1 MVNIG
6 KITAN
11 IAQKWTK
18 NGYRLLSKE
27 NIKFDSLPKN
37 LIPKGT
43 SSLEKVE
50 IATNFGGGLSKVY
63 SFRNNENK
71 LLKKVI
77 IKQQEGQKT
86 SKIIR
91 KYEYAKNVRFT
102 DTKFLSDGKITK
114 GTKEAFT
121 PQVTGISRMKLQY
134 KQNSDGSRFET
145 QIYENLAPKWATVEN
160 NQLKT
165 TAIRLKDGKLI
176 NKTIDGNPEIISKVK
191 DDPYLYIRNYDN
203 ENFVLSAAKYAEQKQ
218 DVVGMSGK
226 VRLQKLKKCCGY
238 YQDLTNNVTI
248 DPNWPKSDLVDT
260 INHEFRHKW
269 QHKIISNYKK
279 SFFNFF
285 RNNKI
290 VLTDEEK
297 ILAPKLLKADVLYCP
312 MQINY
317 NKYYNNFLEKDA
329 RLAGDK
335 AQKEFD
341 KYSDKL
347 AQALGIPTKM
357 TFSHTSLN
365 DVMASI
371 IAKGIESKQVKVIKI
386 DDLFKVAKDKS

>member
-18 NGYRLLSKE
+18 NGYKLLSKE
-27 NIKFDSLPKN
+27 NIKFDSLPQN
-37 LIPKGT
+37 LIPEGT

-63 SFRNNENK
+63 SFRNSENK

-86 SKIIR
+86 AKIIR
-91 KYEYAKNVRFT
+91 KYEYAEDVRFT
-102 DTKFLSDGKITK
+102 DTKFLSDGKITN
-114 GTKEAFT
+114 GTTEAFT
-121 PQVTGISRMKLQY
+121 PQATGISRMKLQY

-145 QIYENLAPKWATVEN
+145 QIYENLAPKWATIEN

-165 TAIRLKDGKLI
+165 TATRLKDGKLI

-203 ENFVLSAAKYAEQKQ
+203 EDFVLSAAKYAEQKQ
-218 DVVGMSGK
+218 DVAGMRGQL
-226 VRLQKLKKCCGY
+226 RLKELKRYWGY
-238 YQDLTNNVTI
+238 YHNGTKNVTI
-248 DPNWPKSDLVDT
+248 DPRHSKGDLVNT

-269 QHKIISNYKK
+269 QHKKISDYMK

-285 RNNKI
+285 RSPKI

-297 ILAPKLLKADVLYCP
+297 TLAPKLLKAELLYCP
-312 MQINY
+312 PEISHS
-317 NKYYNNFLEKDA
+317 KYYNNFLEKDA
-329 RLAGDK
+329 RLAGEK
-335 AQKEFD
+335 ANKEFN
-341 KYSDKL
+341 KYSDQL
-347 AQALGIPTKM
+347 ALALGIPTKM

-365 DVMASI
+365 DVLASVL
-371 IAKGIESKQVKVIKI
+371 AKGTESKQIKVIKI
-386 DDLFKVAKDKS
+386 DDIFKVAKDKS

>member
-6 KITAN
+6 KITTN

-18 NGYRLLSKE
+18 NGYKLLSKE
-27 NIKFDSLPKN
+27 NIKFNSLPKN
-37 LIPKGT
+37 LIPEGA

-50 IATNFGGGLSKVY
+50 IATNFGQGLSKVY

-86 SKIIR
+86 SKIVR
-91 KYEYAKNVRFT
+91 KYEHEENVRFT
-102 DTKFLSDGKITK
+102 DTKFLYDGKITN

-121 PQVTGISRMKLQY
+121 PEVTGISRMKLQY
-134 KQNSDGSRFET
+134 KQNPDGSRFET
-145 QIYENLAPKWATVEN
+145 QIYENLAPKWATIEN
-160 NQLKT
+160 NQIKT
-165 TAIRLKDGKLI
+165 TATRLKDGKLI
-176 NKTIDGNPEIISKVK
+176 NKTIDGNPEIISQVK

-203 ENFVLSAAKYAEQKQ
+203 EDFVLSAAKYAEQKQ
-218 DVVGMSGK
+218 DVVGLRGK
-226 VRLQKLKKCCGY
+226 VRLQKLKKCGGY
-238 YQDLTNNVTI
+238 YHDLTKNVTI
-248 DPNWPKSDLVDT
+248 DPNWPKADLVNA

-269 QHKIISNYKK
+269 QSKIISNYKK

-297 ILAPKLLKADVLYCP
+297 TLAHKLLKANMLYCP
-312 MQINY
+312 MEISHS
-317 NKYYNNFLEKDA
+317 KYYNNFLEKDA
-329 RLAGDK
+329 RCAGDK
-335 AQKEFD
+335 AQKEFN

-347 AQALGIPTKM
+347 AQALGVPAKM
-357 TFSHTSLN
+357 TFSKTSFN
-365 DVMASI
+365 DVLASFI
-371 IAKGIESKQVKVIKI
+371 DQKIESKQVKVIKI
-386 DDLFKVAKDKS
+386 DDLFKVAKSKS

>member
-37 LIPKGT
+37 LIPEGT

-63 SFRNNENK
+63 SFRNSENK

-102 DTKFLSDGKITK
+102 DTKFLYDGKITN

-134 KQNSDGSRFET
+134 KQNPDGSRFET

-203 ENFVLSAAKYAEQKQ
+203 EDFVLSAAKYAEQKQ
-218 DVVGMSGK
+218 DVVGMRGK
-226 VRLQKLKKCCGY
+226 VRLKKLKKCAFY
-238 YQDLTNNVTI
+238 
-248 DPNWPKSDLVDT
+248 
-260 INHEFRHKW
+260 
-269 QHKIISNYKK
+269 
-279 SFFNFF
+279 
-285 RNNKI
+285 
-290 VLTDEEK
+290 
-297 ILAPKLLKADVLYCP
+297 
-312 MQINY
+312 
-317 NKYYNNFLEKDA
+317 
-329 RLAGDK
+329 
-335 AQKEFD
+335 
-341 KYSDKL
+341 
-347 AQALGIPTKM
+347 
-357 TFSHTSLN
+357 
-365 DVMASI
+365 
-371 IAKGIESKQVKVIKI
+371 
-386 DDLFKVAKDKS
+386 

>member
-18 NGYRLLSKE
+18 NGYKLLSKE
-27 NIKFDSLPKN
+27 NIKFNSLPIN
-37 LIPKGT
+37 LIPEGT
-43 SSLEKVE
+43 SSLEIVE
-50 IATNFGGGLSKVY
+50 IATNFGHGLSKVY
-63 SFRNNENK
+63 SFRNSENK

-102 DTKFLSDGKITK
+102 DTKFLYDGKITN

-121 PQVTGISRMKLQY
+121 PQATGISRMKLQY

-145 QIYENLAPKWATVEN
+145 QIYENLAPKWATIEN
-160 NQLKT
+160 NPLKT
-165 TAIRLKDGKLI
+165 TATRLKDGKLI

-203 ENFVLSAAKYAEQKQ
+203 EDFVLSAAKYAEQRQ
-218 DVVGMSGK
+218 DVVGMRGK
-226 VRLQKLKKCCGY
+226 VRLKKLKKYAGY
-238 YQDLTNNVTI
+238 YLDSTKDVTI
-248 DPNWPKSDLVDT
+248 DPNWLKGDLIDA

-285 RNNKI
+285 RKNKI

-297 ILAPKLLKADVLYCP
+297 TLAPKLLKANMSRCLP
-312 MQINY
+312 EKNY
-317 NKYYNNFLEKDA
+317 TKYYNNFLEKDA
-329 RLAGDK
+329 RLAGEK
-335 AQKEFD
+335 AKEEFD
-341 KYSDKL
+341 KYSDQL
-347 AQALGIPTKM
+347 AHVLDIPTKM
-357 TFSHTSLN
+357 TFSHTSQN
-365 DVMASI
+365 DLIAQF
-371 IAKGIESKQVKVIKI
+371 IAKSVESKQVKCIKI
-386 DDLFKVAKDKS
+386 DDLFKVTKSKS

>member
-6 KITAN
+6 KITTN

-18 NGYRLLSKE
+18 NGYKLLSKE
-27 NIKFDSLPKN
+27 NIKFNSLPQN
-37 LIPKGT
+37 LIPEGT
-43 SSLEKVE
+43 SSLEIVE
-50 IATNFGGGLSKVY
+50 IATNFGHGLSKVY
-63 SFRNNENK
+63 SFRNSENK
-71 LLKKVI
+71 LLKNVI

-102 DTKFLSDGKITK
+102 DTKFLSDGEITK

-121 PQVTGISRMKLQY
+121 PQATGISRMKLQY

-160 NQLKT
+160 NPLKT
-165 TAIRLKDGKLI
+165 TATRLKDGKLI

-203 ENFVLSAAKYAEQKQ
+203 EDFVLSAAKYAEQRQ
-218 DVVGMSGK
+218 DVVGMRGK
-226 VRLQKLKKCCGY
+226 VRLKKLKKYAGY
-238 YQDLTNNVTI
+238 YLDSTKDVTI
-248 DPNWPKSDLVDT
+248 DPNWLKGDLVDA

-297 ILAPKLLKADVLYCP
+297 TLAPKLLKANMSRCLP
-312 MQINY
+312 EKNY
-317 NKYYNNFLEKDA
+317 TKYYNNFLEKDA
-329 RLAGDK
+329 RLAGEK
-335 AQKEFD
+335 AKEEFD
-341 KYSDKL
+341 KYSVQL
-347 AQALGIPTKM
+347 AHVLDIPTKM
-357 TFSHTSLN
+357 TFSHTSQN
-365 DVMASI
+365 DLIAQF

>member
-27 NIKFDSLPKN
+27 NITFDSLPKN
-37 LIPKGT
+37 LIPEGT

-63 SFRNNENK
+63 SFRNSENK

-102 DTKFLSDGKITK
+102 DTKFLSDGEITK

-121 PQVTGISRMKLQY
+121 PQATGISRMKLQY

-160 NQLKT
+160 NPLKT
-165 TAIRLKDGKLI
+165 TATRLKDGKLI

-203 ENFVLSAAKYAEQKQ
+203 EDFVLSAAKYAEQRQ
-218 DVVGMSGK
+218 DVVGMRGK
-226 VRLQKLKKCCGY
+226 VRLKKLKKYAGY
-238 YQDLTNNVTI
+238 YLDSTKDVTI
-248 DPNWPKSDLVDT
+248 DPNWLKGDLIDA

-297 ILAPKLLKADVLYCP
+297 TLAPKLLKANMSRCLP
-312 MQINY
+312 EKNY
-317 NKYYNNFLEKDA
+317 TKYYNNFLEKDA
-329 RLAGDK
+329 RLAGEK
-335 AQKEFD
+335 AKEEFD
-341 KYSDKL
+341 KYSVQL
-347 AQALGIPTKM
+347 AHVLDIPTKM
-357 TFSHTSLN
+357 TFSHTSQN
-365 DVMASI
+365 DLIAQF
-371 IAKGIESKQVKVIKI
+371 IAKRVESKQVKCIKI
-386 DDLFKVAKDKS
+386 DDLFKVTKSKS

>member
-27 NIKFDSLPKN
+27 NITFDSLPKN
-37 LIPKGT
+37 LIPEGT

-63 SFRNNENK
+63 SFRNSENK

-165 TAIRLKDGKLI
+165 TATRLKDGKLI

-203 ENFVLSAAKYAEQKQ
+203 EDFVLSAAKYAEQKQ
-218 DVVGMSGK
+218 DVVGMRGK
-226 VRLQKLKKCCGY
+226 VRLKKLKGYAGY
-238 YQDLTNNVTI
+238 YQDLTKNVTI
-248 DPNWPKSDLVDT
+248 DPKWPKSDLVDT

-269 QHKIISNYKK
+269 QYKIISNYKK

-297 ILAPKLLKADVLYCP
+297 TLVPKLLKADLLYCP
-312 MQINY
+312 MEISY

-329 RLAGDK
+329 RCAGDK

-347 AQALGIPTKM
+347 AQALGIPAKM
-357 TFSHTSLN
+357 TFSKTSFN
-365 DVMASI
+365 DELAQF
-371 IAKGIESKQVKVIKI
+371 IAKRVESKQVKCIKI